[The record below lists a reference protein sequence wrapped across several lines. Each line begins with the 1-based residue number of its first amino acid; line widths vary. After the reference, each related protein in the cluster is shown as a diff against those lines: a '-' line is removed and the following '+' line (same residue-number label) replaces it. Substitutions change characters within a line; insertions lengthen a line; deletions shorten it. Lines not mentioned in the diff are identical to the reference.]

1 MISIY
6 DLLTSCK
13 IIQLFRAS
21 QLGLANINNNS
32 GTLPPNDRVIMLST
46 SSIRASLLTESG
58 RVATWMDESVSHICS
73 KLEHPATLFQDLSGE
88 K

>member
-1 MISIY
+1 MIKNY
-6 DLLTSCK
+6 
-13 IIQLFRAS
+13 FRAS
-21 QLGLANINNNS
+21 FLGLANININTE
-32 GTLPPNDRVIMLST
+32 TLPPNDCVVMLST

-73 KLEHPATLFQDLSGE
+73 KLEHPATSFPDIGGE